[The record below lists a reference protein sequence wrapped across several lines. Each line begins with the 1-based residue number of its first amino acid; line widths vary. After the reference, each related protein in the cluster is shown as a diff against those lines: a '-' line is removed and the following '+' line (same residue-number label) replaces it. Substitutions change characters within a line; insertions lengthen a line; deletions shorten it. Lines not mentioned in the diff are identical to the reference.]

1 MHTNKVGRRFRI
13 TSWALDGKDQGK
25 ARDQG
30 VLYFAL
36 EPSESRCMAR
46 QVPGQQRA
54 WISKVHSDFRRLLMS
69 APVGFTGSH
78 YQTPHHVH
86 HRNGSFQTA
95 SLHDPSIPVISLPLI
110 PSHHPRS
117 TPTLVLSINRSLFC
131 CWCPWLLLSLLVR
144 LLTADYYSS
153 QTSSPARRVS
163 RRGKNYSFLRQP
175 LAFDLCQPRLSI
187 ICPLSPAT
195 L

>member
-1 MHTNKVGRRFRI
+1 
-13 TSWALDGKDQGK
+13 
-25 ARDQG
+25 
-30 VLYFAL
+30 
-36 EPSESRCMAR
+36 MAR
-46 QVPGQQRA
+46 QVPVQQKA

-95 SLHDPSIPVISLPLI
+95 SLHDPSIPVISLPL
-110 PSHHPRS
+110 PPFYHPRS

-153 QTSSPARRVS
+153 QNILTSPKGLQKRKKLFLPSTASRPRRVS
-163 RRGKNYSFLRQP
+163 AQAVNHLSSIACNSLISLTWFCSTLRPHPTSFFR
-175 LAFDLCQPRLSI
+175 PRPS
-187 ICPLSPAT
+187 
-195 L
+195 